1 MADVEEL
8 ASLQRKILAV
18 ASKKVKKGRHIGLFN
33 LYSFRKGNIENVRW
47 FVDNFDFEPVDFF
60 RAFTGKS

>member
-18 ASKKVKKGRHIGLFN
+18 ASKKVKKTAYWFIQLVQFQKRKILEMCVGLWITLILN
-33 LYSFRKGNIENVRW
+33 LWIFRT
-47 FVDNFDFEPVDFF
+47 
-60 RAFTGKS
+60 FTGKS